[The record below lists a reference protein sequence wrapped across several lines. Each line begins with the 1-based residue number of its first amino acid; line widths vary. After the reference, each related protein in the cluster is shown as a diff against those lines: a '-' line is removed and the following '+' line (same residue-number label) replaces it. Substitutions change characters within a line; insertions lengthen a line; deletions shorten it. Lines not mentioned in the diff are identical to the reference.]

1 MREAYRREKV
11 AGGFVMATETDRAPL
26 EEPLAE
32 LERQLIGA
40 YVAGAGQDLAI
51 LLTRDDK
58 ESKQLLAEA
67 SLFATEKLTEV
78 ESRSDYLRR
87 LHGQP

>member
-1 MREAYRREKV
+1 
-11 AGGFVMATETDRAPL
+11 
-26 EEPLAE
+26 
-32 LERQLIGA
+32 
-40 YVAGAGQDLAI
+40 VAGAGQDLAA

-58 ESKQLLAEA
+58 EAKQLLVEA
-67 SLFATEKLTEV
+67 SLFATARLTEV

>member
-1 MREAYRREKV
+1 
-11 AGGFVMATETDRAPL
+11 MATETDRAPL